1 MLRVMAIKSSYKLV
15 LCVLLGISTNV
26 FASDCRDLKACDK
39 KFCEIN
45 DQLSMAKADNNKFK
59 VDGLNK
65 ALRYAKENCSID
77 GLRDDI
83 QDKID
88 DAMEDTQEYKS
99 DLNEAESEHK
109 IDKVQ
114 KYQRKIEEERKKIS
128 MLKIELAE
136 LD

>member
-1 MLRVMAIKSSYKLV
+1 MLRVMTIKSSYKLV

-26 FASDCRDLKACDK
+26 FASDCNNLKACDK

-45 DQLSMAKADNNKFK
+45 DQLSMAKAEHNEFK
-59 VDGLNK
+59 IDGLNK

-77 GLRDDI
+77 GLRNDI

-88 DAMEDTQEYKS
+88 DAIEDTEEYKL
-99 DLNEAESEHK
+99 DLSEAKSENK
-109 IDKVQ
+109 IDKVE
-114 KYQRKIEEERKKIS
+114 KYQRKIEDKRKKIS

-136 LD
+136 LE